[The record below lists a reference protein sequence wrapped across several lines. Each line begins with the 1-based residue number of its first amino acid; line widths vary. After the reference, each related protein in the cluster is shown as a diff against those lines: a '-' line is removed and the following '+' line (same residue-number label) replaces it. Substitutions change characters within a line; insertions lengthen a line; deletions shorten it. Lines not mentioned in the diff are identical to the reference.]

1 MARYTYIPLK
11 TYLDTYTSDPPPT
24 PTLPPFCTKNGEI
37 GVNTPISPFVKYAY
51 LSLVKYAYCF
61 LLVNTAMNILQFSPC
76 KLWRS
81 RTTSIWLRFW
91 LECTLLLS
99 PLCKSRKCFDPFTHY
114 TKKEVKRFLSLYAL
128 HKKRSKKVFGP
139 FYFTLII

>member
-51 LSLVKYAYCF
+51 LSLVKYAYF
-61 LLVNTAMNILQFSPC
+61 FPLVNNAMNILQFSPC

-81 RTTSIWLRFW
+81 RTTSIWLRFRR
-91 LECTLLLS
+91 ECNRWKAMSLYFRMVLFCCRIEPYSKTYGNFAKMAQDFLQRRTLLYNDLV
-99 PLCKSRKCFDPFTHY
+99 DY
-114 TKKEVKRFLSLYAL
+114 
-128 HKKRSKKVFGP
+128 
-139 FYFTLII
+139 